1 MARSL
6 RVQFEGA
13 VYHLVVRANNRQPLF
28 RDKQD
33 RQHYLEL
40 LSRYQGQFG
49 FRIYSY
55 LLISRQV
62 HLLIVTPKGNVSK
75 IMQCLG
81 TSYTSYFNRRHKRRG
96 TLFEGRYKSYLID
109 NERYLPE
116 VTRYIHRNYFQ
127 PGLSANKRR
136 DYPWSS
142 YRIYLGRK
150 ASDLVETGPVL
161 GRFGHALSEQRK
173 RYQEFVEEGDR
184 SEGPGQTS
192 RHMANRP
199 DFAEKIYFQRQST
212 QIDSHK
218 ESPLRVAERILR
230 EVSLSLSL
238 ASNEVGDLRESR
250 RKSLA
255 RHVAMYLI
263 RKQTSLPLRS
273 IGELL
278 GVKAPA
284 VALGIGRVEQLLK
297 REEFSKKVKS
307 LLENNAFSSSER
319 AEEYSALEKELPDG
333 SAIA

>member
-28 RDKQD
+28 RNTQD
-33 RQHYLEL
+33 RQRYLEL
-40 LSRYQGQFG
+40 LSRYQHQFG
-49 FRIYSY
+49 FKIYCY
-55 LLISRQV
+55 LLVNRQI
-62 HLLIVTPKGNVSK
+62 HLLIETPGGNVSK

-96 TLFEGRYKSYLID
+96 TLFEGRYKSHLIE
-109 NERYLPE
+109 NERFLPE
-116 VTRYIHRNYFQ
+116 ITRSIHRNYFQ
-127 PGLSANKRR
+127 SGLSINKKR

-150 ASDLVETGPVL
+150 ASDLVETEPVL
-161 GRFGHALSEQRK
+161 GRFGQALKEQRK
-173 RYQEFVEEGDR
+173 RYQEFVENDDFGESAR
-184 SEGPGQTS
+184 QTH
-192 RHMANRP
+192 HMASYA
-199 DFAEKIYFQRQST
+199 DFAEKPYFQRQSV
-212 QIDSHK
+212 QIHK
-218 ESPLRVAERILR
+218 HEETSLKVAERILR

-238 ASNEVGDLRESR
+238 APNEVGDLRGSR
-250 RKSLA
+250 RKALA

-284 VALGIGRVEQLLK
+284 VANGIGKVEQLLK
-297 REEFSKKVKS
+297 QEDFSKRVRS
-307 LLENNAFSSSER
+307 LLENNTFSSLETV
-319 AEEYSALEKELPDG
+319 EEYAALQKELTDG
-333 SAIA
+333 RATA